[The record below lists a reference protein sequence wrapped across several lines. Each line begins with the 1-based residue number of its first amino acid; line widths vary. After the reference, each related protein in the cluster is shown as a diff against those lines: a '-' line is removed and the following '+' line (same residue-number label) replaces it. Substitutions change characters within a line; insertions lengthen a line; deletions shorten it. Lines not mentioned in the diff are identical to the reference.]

1 MDSIVSRLDEVLKS
15 LEAQGLTPVTIV
27 LSEEDHAAL
36 AQITDWPVTGTAR
49 GELRFRSTPVFK
61 ARESEGAS
69 IVGRGVNGTTKRMT
83 FGPKQ
88 NA

>member
-27 LSEEDHAAL
+27 LSEDDHTAL
-36 AQITDWPVTGTAR
+36 AQITDWPVTGTER

-61 ARESEGAS
+61 ARESEGPS
-69 IVGRGVNGTTKRMT
+69 IVGRGVNGSTKRLP
-83 FGPKQ
+83 FGSRQ